1 MSVCTLMES
10 CADGETPSSQANTRV
25 TDIFKPANIDEEVLK
40 TLSREDFKDLFP
52 GPENFLKRKKLWD
65 MIGPKD
71 GDPDQDRGSG
81 NVSATCAVLTSQPQ
95 TSTPVHEITAK
106 TVKLPDPPEY
116 VVYTDSELDMVR
128 SQYFDLLRN
137 GKEKVCKMSKELSCR
152 LIRNTITSMVAIL
165 RASPLGKEERYPSKH
180 ELRAMSQKIVD
191 YYPMLR
197 DTSDLPYAM
206 DELRRILGGT
216 NPKYIDETKKKWEN
230 FCANVQFYGVW
241 KKVLKPPIPLNM
253 HDGMLRFTPNLN
265 PAKLL
270 GFHHCHFDWSPITI
284 YLTNFATGSGI
295 PVKHYCMSFRHLQFF
310 SFSFKLKASED
321 PSLYLEKRPLTSPVL
336 LFDGKVCIL
345 AVGNVPVST
354 IPKEEFF
361 DGMLMLMA
369 YYYTMH
375 LTYPKCVAT
384 LLSVIQTEVLC
395 DAIHDRDATG
405 AYKRAMAEW
414 KSFIEK

>member
-1 MSVCTLMES
+1 
-10 CADGETPSSQANTRV
+10 RV
-25 TDIFKPANIDEEVLK
+25 TDILKAANIDEEVLK
-40 TLSREDFKDLFP
+40 TLSQEDLKDLFP

-116 VVYTDSELDMVR
+116 VVYTDSELDM
-128 SQYFDLLRN
+128 
-137 GKEKVCKMSKELSCR
+137 
-152 LIRNTITSMVAIL
+152 
-165 RASPLGKEERYPSKH
+165 
-180 ELRAMSQKIVD
+180 
-191 YYPMLR
+191 
-197 DTSDLPYAM
+197 AM

-253 HDGMLRFTPNLN
+253 HDADFTIAILTGLPSLFPSPTSPPKRLGN
-265 PAKLL
+265 PSEALL
-270 GFHHCHFDWSPITI
+270 H
-284 YLTNFATGSGI
+284 
-295 PVKHYCMSFRHLQFF
+295 VLQ
-310 SFSFKLKASED
+310 ARED

-345 AVGNVPVST
+345 AVGNVLVST

-361 DGMLMLMA
+361 DGMLILMA

-375 LTYPKCVAT
+375 LTYPKCVGHIPKMC
-384 LLSVIQTEVLC
+384 LSVIQTEVLC

-405 AYKRAMAEW
+405 ACKRAMAEW
-414 KSFIEK
+414 KSFTEK